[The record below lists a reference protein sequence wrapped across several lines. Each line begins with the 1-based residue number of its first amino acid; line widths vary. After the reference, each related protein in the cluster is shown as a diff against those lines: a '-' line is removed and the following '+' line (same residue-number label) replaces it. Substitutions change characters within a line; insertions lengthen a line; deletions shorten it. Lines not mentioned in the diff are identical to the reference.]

1 MQQHEDPALA
11 ATLRA
16 ARSGEYEVDVFGL
29 GYVGLPLAVRLAGGG
44 VRVTGIDVSESR
56 LGRLRAGRLM
66 SSEADLA
73 GEFGRAVSSGRLGLS
88 ERPPP
93 RSAGVPR
100 IGIICVPTPAPG
112 GAEPSSGRVMAAA
125 ETFLDGAAAGD
136 VVVIE
141 SSVGSGTT
149 DEVRAMAA
157 ARGRPVG
164 PRLGLCFCPERVDPA
179 NKRWGLAN
187 IPRVVYCSDDLT
199 YGIATEVYRRVN
211 NASLFRVSSA
221 AVAEVVKSY
230 ENAFR
235 LVNIS
240 LVNELAVLCD
250 ALGIDSRE
258 VIAAASTKPFGF
270 MPFAPGAGAG
280 GHCIPKDPRFLADAA
295 RRRGLGF
302 SSIDGALATNS
313 SMPEY
318 VCGRIH
324 DRLSRMGLGLSA
336 MVCGL
341 AYKADVEDMRDS
353 PGFRI
358 VAGLA
363 ARGFAV
369 KTHDPHYD
377 AALLPKYLRENGMGG
392 EEGGGG
398 GMGGGGGPAFEAAA
412 EISAETLRGVSC
424 LCVVQHHERARRQ
437 VDEAYAGGL
446 VPVVYDCQ
454 NRLVPAAGCR
464 TVLDRLGAGAAPAA
478 KGQEGTGR

>member
-1 MQQHEDPALA
+1 MRRGGPALA
-11 ATLRA
+11 ATLEA
-16 ARSGEYEVDVFGL
+16 ARSGAYEVDVFGL
-29 GYVGLPLAVRLAGGG
+29 GYVGLPLAVRLAGRG
-44 VRVTGIDVSESR
+44 VRVTGIDTSRAR
-56 LGRLRAGRLM
+56 LGRLRGGSLM
-66 SSEADLA
+66 SSEAHLA
-73 GEFGRAVSSGRLGLS
+73 GEFGRAVSSKRLRLS
-88 ERPPP
+88 DAPLP
-93 RSAGVPR
+93 RAAGMPR

-125 ETFLDGAAAGD
+125 GSFLDGAAAGD
-136 VVVIE
+136 VIVIE

-149 DEVRAMAA
+149 DEVRAAAA

-164 PRLGLCFCPERVDPA
+164 PDLGLCFCPERVDPA
-179 NKRWGLAN
+179 NKRWSLEN
-187 IPRVVYCSDDLT
+187 IPRVVYCSDDLA
-199 YGIATEVYRRVN
+199 YGIATEVYRSVN
-211 NASLFRVSSA
+211 SASLFRVSSA
-221 AVAEVVKSY
+221 AAAEVVKSY

-295 RRRGLGF
+295 ARRGLAF
-302 SSIDGALATNS
+302 ASIDGALATNAA
-313 SMPEY
+313 MPEY

-324 DRLSRMGLGLSA
+324 DRLSRMGLAPSA

-353 PGFRI
+353 AGFRI

-369 KTHDPHYD
+369 RTYDPHYD
-377 AALLPKYLRENGMGG
+377 GALLPKYLKENGLDAA
-392 EEGGGG
+392 EKR
-398 GMGGGGGPAFEAAA
+398 PAFEAAA

-424 LCVVQHHERARRQ
+424 LCVVQHHEGARRQ

-454 NRLVPAAGCR
+454 NRLVPLAGCR
-464 TVLDRLGAGAAPAA
+464 TVLDRLGAGAGAAAGVAAAAAGPA
-478 KGQEGTGR
+478 